1 MKQDELL
8 ESVKD
13 ILFYEWDPIGVN
25 DNPLCRDEYDSYAP
39 TIVHFLREGADEH
52 KITGHLIHLQKV
64 SMGLMQID
72 KDRDLLVTRLLIKL
86 ARKQ

>member
-13 ILFYEWDPIGVN
+13 ILFYEWDPIGVG

-39 TIVHFLREGADEH
+39 TIVRLLREGADEH
-52 KITGHLIHLQKV
+52 KITWHLSQLQKV
-64 SMGLMQID
+64 SMGLLQID
-72 KDRDLLVTRLLIKL
+72 ENRDLFIARQLIKL
-86 ARKQ
+86 AQKR